1 MELRDA
7 KPGDKLQLD
16 AGALVELLGPVSP
29 DGRTAPVRFVDSPF
43 GPDKPGSERD
53 VTADEVYGVF
63 PGGDLSRIR

>member
-16 AGALVELLGPVSP
+16 TGALVELLGPVSA
-29 DGRTAPVRFVDSPF
+29 DGRTAPVRFVDAPF
-43 GPDKPGSERD
+43 GPEKPGAERD

-63 PGGDLSRIR
+63 PGGDLSRVR